1 MTPQTDVLTRIQ
13 NRVAEGDSLVR
24 SPLPTDFVQ
33 PWEVY
38 DQELFDLE
46 MVRVFGRSW
55 VWLGDTEDL
64 EEPGDF
70 ITGTIGYQRVVVIR
84 QADGSLKGFLNN
96 CRHRASGLAFEPA
109 GNCGRTL
116 TCPYHHWAYSIDG
129 TLVGIPDKKRMYGDD
144 FPMQDYGLVPI
155 RVAVGWGKF
164 VFGCLSRKAPS
175 FEDWVGPLDERYQRY
190 GFERYHRFHRELDE
204 EYRFNW
210 KLLVENAND
219 DYHVRFVHRRNNPV
233 AATMDTEPRW
243 AGRTTSGYKPRK
255 QHVDIT
261 GGRSDLPERDLRGS
275 YADHIYPN
283 LVPLPKQAHR
293 PDNPRAHQDL
303 AGVRPDPRHHEQNGH
318 PTGAANQE
326 DTDMITILMDR
337 SPFYRAG
344 PAATWEGRAIRL
356 VRQDVETPLA
366 PDEFEGA
373 DLASGRPIWAPS
385 SGRRHLGAV
394 IWAPSSGRRHLGAV
408 IWAPSSGRRHLGA
421 VIWAP
426 SSGRRHLGAVI
437 LGAVIWAPSSGRRHL
452 IWAPSSGAP
461 HLGAVIR

>member
-13 NRVAEGDSLVR
+13 TRVNEGDSLVR

-64 EEPGDF
+64 VEPGDF
-70 ITGTIGYQRVVVIR
+70 ITGTIGYQQVVVIR
-84 QADGSLKGFLNN
+84 QQDGSIKGFLNN

-155 RVAVGWGKF
+155 RVAVAWGKF

-175 FEDWVGPLDERYQRY
+175 FDEWVAPLDERYQRY
-190 GFERYHRFHRELDE
+190 GFENYHRFHRELDQ

-219 DYHVRFVHRRNNPV
+219 DYHVRFVHSRNNPV
-233 AATMDTEPRW
+233 AATMDTEPYQ

-255 QHVDIT
+255 KHVDIT
-261 GGRSDLPERDLRGS
+261 GGRTDLPERDLRGS

-283 LVPLPKQAHR
+283 LVPPTEAVVHLDGAHR
-293 PDNPRAHQDL
+293 PDHPGAHPDVL
-303 AGVRPDPRHHEQNGH
+303 EGVRPDSRHRRAERRHQAAGVGQPGGHRHGDRPDGAPEVPLLPGRAGHHLGDPGH
-318 PTGAANQE
+318 PSDTPGPPGRRDAAGA
-326 DTDMITILMDR
+326 R
-337 SPFYRAG
+337 R
-344 PAATWEGRAIRL
+344 
-356 VRQDVETPLA
+356 VR
-366 PDEFEGA
+366 
-373 DLASGRPIWAPS
+373 
-385 SGRRHLGAV
+385 GRRHL
-394 IWAPSSGRRHLGAV
+394 SDLGA
-408 IWAPSSGRRHLGA
+408 IAEGAAP
-421 VIWAP
+421 
-426 SSGRRHLGAVI
+426 
-437 LGAVIWAPSSGRRHL
+437 
-452 IWAPSSGAP
+452 
-461 HLGAVIR
+461 

>member
-1 MTPQTDVLTRIQ
+1 MTPQTDVLTRIRS
-13 NRVAEGDSLVR
+13 RVAEGDTLVR

-84 QADGSLKGFLNN
+84 QQDGSLKGFLNN

-164 VFGCLSRKAPS
+164 IFGCLSRKAPS

-233 AATMDTEPRW
+233 AATMDTEPYW

-283 LVPLPKQAHR
+283 LVPLPK
-293 PDNPRAHQDL
+293 PSFIWM
-303 AGVRPDPRHHEQNGH
+303 VRIDPITPERTRMFSRVYGLTRDIDEQND
-318 PTGAANQE
+318 AIRLLELANQE
-326 DTDMITILMDR
+326 DTDMVTVLMEHLR

-344 PAATWEGRAIRL
+344 PATTWEGRATHLMRL

-366 PDEFEGA
+366 PDEFEGSV
-373 DLASGRPIWAPS
+373 D
-385 SGRRHLGAV
+385 
-394 IWAPSSGRRHLGAV
+394 
-408 IWAPSSGRRHLGA
+408 
-421 VIWAP
+421 
-426 SSGRRHLGAVI
+426 
-437 LGAVIWAPSSGRRHL
+437 
-452 IWAPSSGAP
+452 
-461 HLGAVIR
+461 

>member
-1 MTPQTDVLTRIQ
+1 MTPQTEVLTRIQ

-96 CRHRASGLAFEPA
+96 CRHRASGLAFDPA

-233 AATMDTEPRW
+233 AADDGHR
-243 AGRTTSGYKPRK
+243 AALGRPHHQRLQAPQATRRYHRGAL
-255 QHVDIT
+255 
-261 GGRSDLPERDLRGS
+261 RSARARPQGKLRRPHLPQPGAAAQALLHLDG
-275 YADHIYPN
+275 
-283 LVPLPKQAHR
+283 AHR
-293 PDNPRAHQDL
+293 PDNPRAHQDVL
-303 AGVRPDPRHHEQNGH
+303 AGC
-318 PTGAANQE
+318 TA
-326 DTDMITILMDR
+326 
-337 SPFYRAG
+337 
-344 PAATWEGRAIRL
+344 
-356 VRQDVETPLA
+356 
-366 PDEFEGA
+366 
-373 DLASGRPIWAPS
+373 
-385 SGRRHLGAV
+385 
-394 IWAPSSGRRHLGAV
+394 
-408 IWAPSSGRRHLGA
+408 
-421 VIWAP
+421 
-426 SSGRRHLGAVI
+426 
-437 LGAVIWAPSSGRRHL
+437 
-452 IWAPSSGAP
+452 
-461 HLGAVIR
+461 